1 MLDGLRVV
9 DMTQYLAGPT
19 VTRLL
24 AEMGADIVKLER
36 PPYGDPGRGL
46 AIIKD
51 GRSAWFVQQNRGKK
65 SLCIDHDSPEGRK
78 VLDALLAEADVFVEN
93 FGPGVLE
100 KRGLDWASLRDKYP
114 RLIMVSVS
122 GYGRDSDYSD
132 RVAFD
137 LVAQAE
143 AGIMYMTGEADGPP
157 QPVGTS
163 IGDVGAGVHATAALG
178 FALYHRERTGR
189 GQFLDISMVDSL
201 FHMHEVN
208 VQGPAMTG
216 MRWKPTRAGHQ
227 SRINAPHGAY
237 PGPDGWL
244 AVHVMDRQWPG
255 MCRAMQRVDLIEDE
269 RFATLAT
276 RQKNRHELNA
286 IVEEWMASMPSDD
299 AVLDALAAER
309 VPSAKVRAPYDA
321 IGHPHFESR
330 GMIRRVPD
338 PIIDEVIIPGSPL
351 RFSEQPEPLD
361 LMAPLLGEHNES
373 VLASLGYS
381 SDTIAA
387 LHDSG
392 VLHLGDT

>member
-1 MLDGLRVV
+1 MFWGMEHAPMLDGLRVV

-100 KRGLDWASLRDKYP
+100 KRGLDWASLREKYP

-143 AGIMYMTGEADGPP
+143 AGIMYMTGEADCRDLYRRRGCWRARHR
-157 QPVGTS
+157 
-163 IGDVGAGVHATAALG
+163 GARLRVISPRT
-178 FALYHRERTGR
+178 HR
-189 GQFLDISMVDSL
+189 
-201 FHMHEVN
+201 
-208 VQGPAMTG
+208 P
-216 MRWKPTRAGHQ
+216 RA
-227 SRINAPHGAY
+227 
-237 PGPDGWL
+237 
-244 AVHVMDRQWPG
+244 
-255 MCRAMQRVDLIEDE
+255 
-269 RFATLAT
+269 
-276 RQKNRHELNA
+276 
-286 IVEEWMASMPSDD
+286 
-299 AVLDALAAER
+299 
-309 VPSAKVRAPYDA
+309 VP
-321 IGHPHFESR
+321 
-330 GMIRRVPD
+330 
-338 PIIDEVIIPGSPL
+338 
-351 RFSEQPEPLD
+351 
-361 LMAPLLGEHNES
+361 
-373 VLASLGYS
+373 
-381 SDTIAA
+381 
-387 LHDSG
+387 
-392 VLHLGDT
+392 